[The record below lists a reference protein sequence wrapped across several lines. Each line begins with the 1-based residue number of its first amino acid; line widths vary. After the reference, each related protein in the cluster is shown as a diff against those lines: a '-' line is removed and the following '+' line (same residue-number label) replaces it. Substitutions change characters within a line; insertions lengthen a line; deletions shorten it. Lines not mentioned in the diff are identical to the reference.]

1 MFKKNSFVFGII
13 LGILVP
19 FHFYI
24 TIGLLFHLIDFLF
37 NTGDILKGINLQF
50 LSLITNV
57 ILLRIYFK
65 NLKFEKTG
73 KGLLV
78 ITFALIIFFLIFKE
92 IKI

>member
-19 FHFYI
+19 FHFYMTLNI
-24 TIGLLFHLIDFLF
+24 LLYLVDILF
-37 NTGDILKGINLQF
+37 NTGKILQESNLQL
-50 LSLITNV
+50 LSIVTNIVLI
-57 ILLRIYFK
+57 RIYFK

-78 ITFALIIFFLIFKE
+78 ITFALILFFLIFKE

>member
-24 TIGLLFHLIDFLF
+24 TIGLLFLLIDFLF